1 MTDQNTVFMSGNEI
15 AAEAAIR
22 AGLHF
27 YAGYPITPQNEMS
40 AYMSYHMP
48 ENERIFIQAESEIAA
63 INMVFGASAAGAR
76 AMTSSSSPG
85 ISLKQEGISYM
96 AGAELPG
103 VIINVM
109 RGGPGLGNIAGS
121 QADYYQSTRGG
132 GHGDYRTVVLAPD
145 SVQEIAD
152 HVRLSFEIAERYRN
166 PVMIIFDGYL
176 GQLTENAVL
185 PDFQQPPSM
194 DKNWTLSGNKDRESR
209 VIRSLLMAKGELEDL
224 NRKLDAKYREMEKNE
239 IRYEKI
245 MCDDA
250 EVVMVAFGL
259 CARQCAEAA
268 EELRAQGIKAGIF
281 RPETLWPFPSRE
293 IAETCRNVNSV
304 FTVEMN
310 LGQMIDDVKLALA
323 GNGVEVDFIGRTA
336 GGVPEAEA
344 IADQIRKKWE

>member
-1 MTDQNTVFMSGNEI
+1 MSGNEI

-27 YAGYPITPQNEMS
+27 YAGYPITPQNELS
-40 AYMSYHMP
+40 AYMSCHMP
-48 ENERIFIQAESEIAA
+48 KHERTFIQAESEIAA
-63 INMVFGASAAGAR
+63 VNMVFGAVAAGAR

-121 QADYYQSTRGG
+121 QSDYYQSTRGG
-132 GHGDYRTVVLAPD
+132 GHGDYRTVVLAPE

-152 HVRLSFEIAERYRN
+152 HVKLSFEIADRYRN
-166 PVMIIFDGYL
+166 PVMIIYDGYL

-185 PDFQQPPSM
+185 DEHQEMPSL
-194 DKNWTLSGNKDRESR
+194 DKPWALSGNKGRESR
-209 VIRSLLMAKGELEDL
+209 VIRSLLMAKGELEVL
-224 NRKLDAKYREMEKNE
+224 NAGLAEKYRQIEDNE

-250 EVVMVAFGL
+250 EIVMVAFGL

-268 EELRAQGIKAGIF
+268 EELRAAGIKAGIF
-281 RPETLWPFPSRE
+281 RPVTLWPFPCRE
-293 IAETCRNVNSV
+293 LAETCCGVKSV
-304 FTVEMN
+304 FVVEMN
-310 LGQMIDDVKLALA
+310 LGQMIDDVKISLA
-323 GNGVEVDFIGRTA
+323 GTDTAVNFIGRTA
-336 GGVPEAEA
+336 GGVPEAEK
-344 IADQIRKKWE
+344 IAEEIRKFPGGKS